1 MNIDYISAIG
11 EVGVFVIFVIL
22 SVVFI
27 EFFLYLHFKLH
38 KLKQLI
44 IIFLLST
51 IIFIIIA
58 KCLGIFT
65 IKTFIYLVL
74 IEFIT
79 CFISYKLNG
88 KNYIPYLLVAP
99 AFIGLALLLLYPFA
113 FEIYLSF
120 TDLKLTTIFK
130 WKDTGH
136 IDFVWFKNYINVF
149 KLSPLSETTF
159 FDLFLRTLLWTFSNV
174 FFHVLGGFILALL
187 LIETK
192 KMKGIYRTFLV
203 IPWAMPQVVAVLA
216 LRGEFHSQ
224 YGFINIL
231 LNKLSEISPFLSKL
245 GVGPVNWLSDHP
257 LLTCTLINIW
267 LGIPF
272 MMVVILG
279 GLQSISQSYYDAAS
293 IDGAGYIQKIK
304 YITLP
309 LIKPV
314 LLPAITL
321 GTIWTFNNINVI
333 YLVTGQA
340 GGTERADILVSALYK
355 AAFVYNRYSYSA
367 AFAMIVFLILFIITM
382 IYSKTMSAKHEE
394 L

>member
-1 MNIDYISAIG
+1 MEYLSALS
-11 EVGVFVIFVIL
+11 EVVLFVIFVIFG
-22 SVVFI
+22 FI
-27 EFFLYLHFKLH
+27 FLEVYLYLHFKLYQT
-38 KLKQLI
+38 KRI
-44 IIFLLST
+44 IIIYFTSILLFSIISKIIGFFSVKLLLYFCFVETIVCIISNKFL
-51 IIFIIIA
+51 
-58 KCLGIFT
+58 KG
-65 IKTFIYLVL
+65 KDYL
-74 IEFIT
+74 
-79 CFISYKLNG
+79 
-88 KNYIPYLLVAP
+88 PYLLIAP
-99 AFIGLALLLLYPFA
+99 AFVGLALLLLYPFV

-120 TDLKLTTIFK
+120 TDLKLTTLFK
-130 WKDTGH
+130 WKETGK

-149 KLSPLSETTF
+149 KLPPLSETTF
-159 FDLFLRTLLWTFSNV
+159 FELFFRTILWTFSNV
-174 FFHVLGGFILALL
+174 FFHVLGGLILALL
-187 LIETK
+187 LVETK
-192 KMKGIYRTFLV
+192 KLKGLYRTFLV

-224 YGFINIL
+224 YGFINIV
-231 LNKLSEISPFLSKL
+231 LSKIQNSFPFATKL

-279 GLQSISQSYYDAAS
+279 ALQSISQSYYDAAS
-293 IDGAGYIQKIK
+293 IDGAGYFQRLR

-367 AFAMIVFLILFIITM
+367 AFAMIVFLILFVISM
-382 IYSKTMSAKHEE
+382 IYSKTISLKEE

>member
-1 MNIDYISAIG
+1 MEYISALI
-11 EVGVFVIFVIL
+11 EIILFIIAVIAAIALV
-22 SVVFI
+22 
-27 EFFLYLHFKLH
+27 EFYLYIHFKFYEV
-38 KLKQLI
+38 KKAAIISATSLI
-44 IIFLLST
+44 LF
-51 IIFIIIA
+51 FI
-58 KCLGIFT
+58 L
-65 IKTFIYLVL
+65 
-74 IEFIT
+74 
-79 CFISYKLNG
+79 SYKLSIYSFKGLVYFILFEGVIFYLSTRIFKG
-88 KNYIPYLLVAP
+88 KNYLPYLLVAP
-99 AFIGLALLLLYPFA
+99 AFIGLASLLLYPFI
-113 FEIYLSF
+113 FEVYLSF
-120 TDLKLTTIFK
+120 TDLKLTTVFR
-130 WKDTGH
+130 WKETGY

-149 KLSPLSETTF
+149 RLPPLSETTF
-159 FDLFLRTLLWTFSNV
+159 LQLFGRTLLWTFSNV

-192 KMKGIYRTFLV
+192 KMKGIYRTLLV

-216 LRGEFHSQ
+216 MRGEFHSQ
-224 YGFINIL
+224 YGFINII
-231 LNKLSEISPFLSKL
+231 LNKLHHSYPIFAKL
-245 GVGPVNWLSDHP
+245 GIGPLNWLSDHP

-272 MMVVILG
+272 MIVVILG

-293 IDGAGYIQKIK
+293 IDGAGYLQKLR

-367 AFAMIVFLILFIITM
+367 AFAMIIFLLLFVITL
-382 IYSKTMSAKHEE
+382 IYSKTLSSRYEI
-394 L
+394 

>member
-1 MNIDYISAIG
+1 MEYISALT
-11 EVGVFVIFVIL
+11 EVVGFVICVVSGVIL
-22 SVVFI
+22 I
-27 EFFLYLHFKLH
+27 EGFLYLHFKLH
-38 KLKQLI
+38 KPKHLTAL
-44 IIFLLST
+44 FTLS
-51 IIFIIIA
+51 
-58 KCLGIFT
+58 LGIFT
-65 IKTFIYLVL
+65 ILTKHLEIFSIKIFLYFAL
-74 IEFIT
+74 IELLI
-79 CFISYKLNG
+79 CIISYNLSG
-88 KNYIPYLLVAP
+88 KGYIPYLLIAP
-99 AFIGLALLLLYPFA
+99 SFIGLALLLIYPFA

-136 IDFVWFKNYINVF
+136 LEFVWFKNYINVF
-149 KLSPLSETTF
+149 KLPPLSETTF
-159 FDLFLRTLLWTFSNV
+159 FELFLRTLLWTFSNV

-203 IPWAMPQVVAVLA
+203 IPWAMPQVIAVLA

-224 YGFINIL
+224 YGFINTLITKISNL
-231 LNKLSEISPFLSKL
+231 LPFLSKL
-245 GVGPVNWLSDHP
+245 GFGPVNWLSDHP

-293 IDGAGYIQKIK
+293 IDGASYMQKIK

-367 AFAMIVFLILFIITM
+367 AFAMVVFFILFIITM
-382 IYSKTMSAKHEE
+382 IYSKTISIKHED